1 MNSLVYEKTFILRI
15 VWYHFSMV
23 KKSVKKIKTRAQMAM
38 PETMMAEV
46 TKMGSKNLTAYYTPM
61 MIVLLIVASFYIGRL
76 SAQVEGLKK
85 AQGTTAPAPVAANP
99 NAAPERKLDVASLK
113 VRARK
118 FGLDGNKFDQCLD
131 GGTTAA
137 RVSVEQKEGA
147 DLGVSGTPSFF
158 INGVML
164 VGAQPQSS
172 FEAVIDAELKDGS
185 GDKAALALGEAGK
198 RVKLNLT
205 PGYVSGEKNA
215 KIKVVE
221 FTDFECPFCERAFP
235 TMTAIMQKYAGKIS
249 LEYKSFPLSFH
260 ASAQKAAEA
269 ALCAGEQGK
278 FWEMH
283 DDMFSQAQ

>member
-1 MNSLVYEKTFILRI
+1 
-15 VWYHFSMV
+15 MV
-23 KKSVKKIKTRAQMAM
+23 KKSVKKTNTKARVTQ
-38 PETMMAEV
+38 PETILTEV
-46 TKMGSKNLTAYYTPM
+46 AKLGKKDLSNYYTPVL
-61 MIVLLIVASFYIGRL
+61 IVLLIVASFYIGRL

-85 AQGTTAPAPVAANP
+85 AQGTTAPAPLAADP
-99 NAAPERKLDVASLK
+99 NAAPERKLDLASLK

-118 FGLDGNKFDQCLD
+118 FGVDGNKFDQCLD
-131 GGTTAA
+131 GGTMAA
-137 RVSVEQKEGA
+137 RVSAEQKEGA
-147 DLGVSGTPSFF
+147 SLGVTGTPTFF

-172 FEAVIDAELKDGS
+172 FEAVIDAELKDGT
-185 GDKAALALGEAGK
+185 GDKAALALGEDGK

-205 PGYVSGEKNA
+205 NSYVSGDKNA

-235 TMTAIMQKYAGKIS
+235 TITAVMKKYAGKIS